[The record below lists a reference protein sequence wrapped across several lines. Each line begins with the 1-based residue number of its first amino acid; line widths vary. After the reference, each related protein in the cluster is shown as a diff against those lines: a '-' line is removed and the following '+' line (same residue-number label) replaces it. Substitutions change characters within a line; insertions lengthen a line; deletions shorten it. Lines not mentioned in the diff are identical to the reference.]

1 MVTQDGGHALSG
13 SQLFRKTEGSNS
25 KRNEEII
32 MAKSPV
38 SQPGMSE
45 GSLSAEELRK
55 IDAYWHAS
63 LVELSAQELIATA
76 KKMVAGG
83 KGLLAMD
90 ESESA
95 PQ

>member
-1 MVTQDGGHALSG
+1 
-13 SQLFRKTEGSNS
+13 
-25 KRNEEII
+25 

-83 KGLLAMD
+83 KGLLARD

>member
-1 MVTQDGGHALSG
+1 MVQ
-13 SQLFRKTEGSNS
+13 
-25 KRNEEII
+25 
-32 MAKSPV
+32 SPV

-45 GSLSAEELRK
+45 GPLSAEELRK

-63 LVELSAQELIATA
+63 LIELSAQELMATG

>member
-1 MVTQDGGHALSG
+1 M
-13 SQLFRKTEGSNS
+13 EGSNS
-25 KRNEEII
+25 RRNEKII

-38 SQPGMSE
+38 SQPGISE
-45 GSLSAEELRK
+45 APLSAEELRK
-55 IDAYWHAS
+55 IDAYWYAS
-63 LVELSAQELIATA
+63 LIELSVQELIATA
-76 KKMVAGG
+76 KRMVAGG